1 MFRRLVITSSIVFA
15 LAGTAAIAQGFRGKG
30 FGGGAR
36 SGQILERLQQKLN
49 LTEAQMQG
57 IRALQETRRTEMAS
71 LRQDLKPKRQALRQL
86 LQESNPNPMD
96 VGNATL
102 ALQGSRAKV
111 RDINRN
117 FISGVKALLTP
128 DQLQKLPKRLQ

>member
-36 SGQILERLQQKLN
+36 SGQSLERLQQKLN

-86 LQESNPNPMD
+86 LQGTNPNPTD

-128 DQLQKLPKRLQ
+128 DQLQKLPKRFQ

>member
-1 MFRRLVITSSIVFA
+1 MFRRLVITSSIVFV

>member
-30 FGGGAR
+30 LGGGAR
-36 SGQILERLQQKLN
+36 SGQSLERLQQKLN